1 VLRSGGAIVVDNSL
15 SHPDEVAGL
24 YDQIRAD
31 GNFSTAVVA
40 VGKGELVA
48 VKD

>member
-1 VLRSGGAIVVDNSL
+1 MVDNSL
-15 SHPDEVAGL
+15 SHPGEVADL

-31 GNFSTAVVA
+31 GSFSTSVVA